1 MVEEVK
7 TTKTK
12 STGKKSKQ
20 DLFFAAAAQHVG
32 QNYASIAS
40 DAWNTGENTIADL
53 LNQRA
58 LPREPLDELTIQ
70 TLLNRMAV
78 MDSNNFPGS
87 AGVGEREGRIYSN
100 LVR

>member
-1 MVEEVK
+1 MVEAVK
-7 TTKTK
+7 PTKNNTV
-12 STGKKSKQ
+12 KKSKQ
-20 DLFFAAAAQHVG
+20 DQFFTAAAQHVG